1 MQRSEIWV
9 IGRNLLLTTSHHIVG
24 TEIEKLTQISEE
36 EIEFPEKTRFS
47 SLKNA
52 AKSVRT
58 AKLSVMLV
66 NFGRER

>member
-36 EIEFPEKTRFS
+36 KIEFPEKYEIFFS
-47 SLKNA
+47 EKCSQEREDGET
-52 AKSVRT
+52 VRD
-58 AKLSVMLV
+58 ARQL
-66 NFGRER
+66 